1 MARYCIPKEPNSRK
15 LVLNDLSSFRN
26 VMRRIASDLWLT
38 WDISLSAFGFSIF
51 LCYLFTVLAKYDKI
65 MSGLIW
71 GCIIIA

>member
-1 MARYCIPKEPNSRK
+1 
-15 LVLNDLSSFRN
+15 
-26 VMRRIASDLWLT
+26 MRRIASDLWLT